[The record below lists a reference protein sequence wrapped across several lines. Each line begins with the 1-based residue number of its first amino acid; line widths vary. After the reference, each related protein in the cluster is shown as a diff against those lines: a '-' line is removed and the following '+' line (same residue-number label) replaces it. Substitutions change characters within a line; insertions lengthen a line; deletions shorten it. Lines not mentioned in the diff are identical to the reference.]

1 MKKFFKSFT
10 LFEIILFFASFAAII
25 ISFFAFGNTEYFYL
39 ATSLIGLFSL
49 TLIAKGRFI
58 GQILTVLFGMLYAT
72 VSYFYRY
79 YGEMATYLGMTAPI
93 AIAAVVSWIRNPA
106 SADNR
111 GEVKVNKISLK
122 EYICMVALAACVTA
136 VFYFILKYF
145 NTNNLILSTVSV
157 CSSFVASYLTLR
169 RSRFYAFAYA
179 ANDLVLIA
187 LWVLASMESFN
198 YLAMVMCFVVFL
210 ANDVYGFINWS
221 RMQKRQ
227 NV

>member
-39 ATSLIGLFSL
+39 ATSLVGLFSL
-49 TLIAKGRFI
+49 TLIAKGSFI

-122 EYICMVALAACVTA
+122 EYICMTALAACVTA

-145 NTNNLILSTVSV
+145 NTNNLVLSTVSV
-157 CSSFVASYLTLR
+157 FSSFVASYLTLR

-179 ANDLVLIA
+179 ANDIVLIA